1 MTLIVSWIDKQ
12 SHIVVCC
19 DGKAIQWH
27 SDGSITPVSEHSSKL
42 HQLTPNIVLAVGGD
56 ASLGPH
62 IVQALKQP
70 IEVAGDSLFEMLTYG
85 VPFLARAFVDHRRNS
100 GAYVVPRDH
109 SVLLLGW
116 DADAEELRGVGFDSV
131 DDWSP
136 AELRKFVVVSPDRQ
150 DVAVDMVAL
159 KKATANEASNILAQ
173 LIRDVAAQVPERVN
187 SNVSTATIRHPKLCK
202 GAAA

>member
-1 MTLIVSWIDKQ
+1 MTLILAWIEKR
-12 SHIVVCC
+12 SHIVICC

-27 SDGSITPVSEHSSKL
+27 ADGSITPVSEHCSKL
-42 HQLTPNIVLAVGGD
+42 HQLTPDIVLAVGGD
-56 ASLGPH
+56 GELGH
-62 IVQALKQP
+62 YIQQAVKQP
-70 IEVAGDSLFEMLTYG
+70 IEAAGENLFEALTYA
-85 VPFLARAFVDHRRNS
+85 VPFIARAFVDHRRNS
-100 GAYVVPRDH
+100 GAYAVPRDH

-150 DVAVDMVAL
+150 DVAVDRVAL

-173 LIRDVAAQVPERVN
+173 LIRDVAARAPERVN
-187 SNVSTATIRHPKLCK
+187 GNVSTYIIRDPSKEQIQ
-202 GAAA
+202 